1 MQRGV
6 AWCNVVCHEEAKN
19 LCCFAILFVFCG
31 SRKLGDVL
39 HFLLSGVAG
48 QEADLASAG
57 DAAEIGDPG
66 AGDTMEHGSGGE

>member
-1 MQRGV
+1 MASPRWDRTATV
-6 AWCNVVCHEEAKN
+6 RCRVSAE
-19 LCCFAILFVFCG
+19 
-31 SRKLGDVL
+31 
-39 HFLLSGVAG
+39 VAG